1 MDEKSVEHQSEKIVK
16 DDAARNARH
25 GPVAKRNEKEGE
37 GMGERQ
43 CRETRRRPGAMGQ
56 MGGRNRQGR
65 GTAENNSLD
74 EQARNE
80 ETAQGGE
87 DRSGLRAKR
96 QKERMDRDPENDSCR
111 GH

>member
-1 MDEKSVEHQSEKIVK
+1 MVK
-16 DDAARNARH
+16 DDAERNARP
-25 GPVAKRNEKEGE
+25 GPLAERNEKEGE

-87 DRSGLRAKR
+87 DRSGLRAEGETTEGTDGQGPRER
-96 QKERMDRDPENDSCR
+96 QLSRALGSE
-111 GH
+111 